1 MYEYFNWPVAK
12 KRDTGARPVENRED
26 EKGGYKNQF
35 TRADIDNW
43 V

>member
-1 MYEYFNWPVAK
+1 MYEYFYWPVAK
-12 KRDTGARPVENRED
+12 KRDTGQLKTGED